1 MTWIRPA
8 ASNMHLRCAQPFLH
22 MWRRSTGPNNIFW
35 SGGGEEKV
43 KGVGDPTALF
53 KTRTQP
59 REGWEKGEEP
69 CPPKAA
75 RRSPYL
81 IARGDDRKRA
91 HSLHWIYKTRST

>member
-1 MTWIRPA
+1 MCPT
-8 ASNMHLRCAQPFLH
+8 L
-22 MWRRSTGPNNIFW
+22 STHVATN
-35 SGGGEEKV
+35 GGGEEKV

>member
-1 MTWIRPA
+1 MCPTLSTHVATKHRTE
-8 ASNMHLRCAQPFLH
+8 QYFL
-22 MWRRSTGPNNIFW
+22 
-35 SGGGEEKV
+35 
-43 KGVGDPTALF
+43 VGDPTALF